1 MTRMKRSWSGLS
13 VVPLLLL
20 PACQSGGP
28 KAPPARPQPL
38 PELLRPYEGALR
50 VLPARGDEK
59 TLALKAGQALVGACD
74 VAVRVRSVAYD
85 SGTARFSLESVGRP
99 RVGEQRGRCKVLVPG
114 RQLTIGGLPAG
125 PVTAETT
132 ARIDEVLLTAEAYL
146 RKKGTTFDREAGRA
160 PSDVASPLSD
170 GSESE
175 RRLARGVIAWPRPLL
190 TVDALYQDLSRRGRH
205 ERLVGLEAVIGTDG
219 RVYKPEIKASI
230 DRAHQA
236 AVESALALWR
246 FEPARS
252 AEGAIGARVAFEAVL
267 RVY

>member
-13 VVPLLLL
+13 LVALLLL

-28 KAPPARPQPL
+28 KARPTGPQPL

-74 VAVRVRSVAYD
+74 VAVRLRGVAYE
-85 SGTARFSLESVGRP
+85 SGTARFSLETVGRP
-99 RVGEQRGRCKVLVPG
+99 QVGEQRGRCKELLPG
-114 RQLTIGGLPAG
+114 RQLSLAGLPAG

-146 RKKGTTFDREAGRA
+146 RKKGTSFDREAGQA
-160 PSDVASPLSD
+160 PTEVASALSD

-190 TVDALYQDLSRRGRH
+190 SVNALYHDLSRRGRH

-219 RVYKPEIKASI
+219 RVYHPQVKASI

-236 AVESALALWR
+236 ALESALALWR
-246 FEPARS
+246 FEPARR

>member
-1 MTRMKRSWSGLS
+1 MTRMKRSWSALPL
-13 VVPLLLL
+13 VPLLLL
-20 PACQSGGP
+20 PACQSGH
-28 KAPPARPQPL
+28 KAPPQGPQPV

-59 TLALKAGQALVGACD
+59 TLALKAGQALVGSCD
-74 VAVRVRSVAYD
+74 VAVRVRSVAWE
-85 SGTARFSLESVGRP
+85 SGTARFSLETVGRP
-99 RVGEQRGRCKVLVPG
+99 RVGEQRGRCKELLPG
-114 RQLTIGGLPAG
+114 RQLSVAGLPTG

-132 ARIDEVLLTAEAYL
+132 ARLDEVLLTAEAYL
-146 RKKGTTFDREAGRA
+146 RLKGTTFEREAGKA
-160 PSDVASPLSD
+160 PAEVASPLSD

-190 TVDALYQDLSRRGRH
+190 SVEAAYHDLSRRGRH

-219 RVYKPEIKASI
+219 RVYRPQLRTSI

-236 AVESALALWR
+236 AIESALELWR
-246 FEPARS
+246 FEPARR
-252 AEGAIGARVAFEAVL
+252 AEGPIGARVALEAVL